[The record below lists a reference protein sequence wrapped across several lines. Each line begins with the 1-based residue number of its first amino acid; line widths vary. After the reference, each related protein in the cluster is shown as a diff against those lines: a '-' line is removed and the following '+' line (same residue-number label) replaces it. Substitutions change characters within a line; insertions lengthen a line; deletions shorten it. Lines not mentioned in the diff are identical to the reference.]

1 MRRARARY
9 LDTDDLETVN
19 YNNNDTNMD
28 DIETVDY
35 NNGTNIN
42 DPYNINLRKTLGTQ
56 LAKQIIKNIGIYQE
70 IPYSRPNKES
80 QEDIVFLKQVP
91 VHPRDR
97 LA

>member
-9 LDTDDLETVN
+9 LDTDDLETIN

-42 DPYNINLRKTLGTQ
+42 DPYNINLRKTLRTQ
-56 LAKQIIKNIGIYQE
+56 LAKQIIKKYRNL
-70 IPYSRPNKES
+70 SRNT
-80 QEDIVFLKQVP
+80 L
-91 VHPRDR
+91 
-97 LA
+97 